1 MEKYLRIPLY
11 AADAFGF
18 VDAEST
24 HTNTYTSNPLNING
38 GSFFESYVDVGDN
51 VYNITTDEMTTVTEV
66 ISNIFLAIADPIFS
80 DGDEYAITKKNQIY
94 DADATFT
101 TTASVGQRVFM
112 PDGSSSTVLEV
123 IDNSHIL
130 LDSNDAAI
138 PGVAQVYA
146 LYPNAPSYDK
156 LLSMRD
162 IGQVLPG
169 SDNIVVKYIDGGQS
183 QSQITLVF
191 LGATQQDLYDYA
203 DAIVGTVIEG
213 WSRPGRLFEF
223 SPYHI
228 CLQATLG

>member
-11 AADAFGF
+11 TANAFGF

-24 HTNTYTSNPLNING
+24 HTNTSTTAFQVSATG
-38 GSFFESYVDVGDN
+38 ATFESYVAVGDN
-51 VYNITTDEMTTVTEV
+51 VYNITTDELTTVTDV
-66 ISNIFLAIADPIFS
+66 ISDTVLEVADDIFS
-80 DGDEYAITKKNQIY
+80 DTNQFAITKKDQIY

-112 PDGSSSTVLEV
+112 PDSSSATVLEV
-123 IDNSHIL
+123 IDDSRIL
-130 LDSNDAAI
+130 LDSNAAAI

-146 LYPNAPSYDK
+146 VYPNAPSHDK

-183 QSQITLVF
+183 QSQITLGF

-228 CLQATLG
+228 CFQATLG

>member
-11 AADAFGF
+11 TANAFGF

-24 HTNTYTSNPLNING
+24 STNTYTLDPLIING
-38 GSFFESYVDVGDN
+38 GSFFESYVEVGDN
-51 VYNITTDEMTTVTEV
+51 IYNITTDVLTTVTEV
-66 ISNIFLAIADPIFS
+66 VSNNLLAIADPVVAE
-80 DGDEYAITKKNQIY
+80 DDEYAITKKNQIY

-112 PDGSSSTVLEV
+112 PDSSSATVLEV
-123 IDNSHIL
+123 IDDSRIL
-130 LDSNDAAI
+130 LDSNAAAI

-146 LYPNAPSYDK
+146 VYPNAPSHDK

-183 QSQITLVF
+183 QSQITLGF

-228 CLQATLG
+228 CFQATLG